1 MNLISR
7 IIILAEGNEKNYWEV
22 INLKSDLYQE
32 KRIQIFERWVGSNT
46 FFLAGCQAL
55 GLNPRAIYFR
65 ETLIVF
71 ATHGLNKETE
81 KYELICIV
89 LGHSFQGKGCGVTIL
104 KAVINEMAEMYT
116 CKEIY
121 LSVIYV
127 NFSKKNQKIKKGAP
141 KKSVI

>member
-46 FFLAGCQAL
+46 FFIAACQAL
-55 GLNPRAIYFR
+55 GFNPRAIYFG
-65 ETLIVF
+65 ETLIGF
-71 ATHGLNKETE
+71 ATHGLNKETG
-81 KYELICIV
+81 KYELICIM
-89 LGHSFQGKGCGVTIL
+89 LGHSFQGKGCEVTLL

-127 NFSKKNQKIKKGAP
+127 NFSKKKKQ
-141 KKSVI
+141 